1 MLLAPV
7 LPVFG
12 GPDVMPMAVAVAVGL
27 LSAWMIATGVRALW
41 GGVLR

>member
-1 MLLAPV
+1 VLLAPV

-12 GPDVMPMAVAVAVGL
+12 GPDVMPKAVAVGL